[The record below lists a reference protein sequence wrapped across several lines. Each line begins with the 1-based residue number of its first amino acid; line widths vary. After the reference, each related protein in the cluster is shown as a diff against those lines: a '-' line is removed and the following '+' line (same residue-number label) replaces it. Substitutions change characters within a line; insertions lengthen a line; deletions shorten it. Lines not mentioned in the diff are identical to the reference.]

1 MKRLLTGILLL
12 SACIMAGA
20 QQPYP
25 ELGAKLDQYFLA
37 LSGESAAVQSEECDF
52 LIETCQDSLVRQYT
66 ALKIYDHYLK
76 SRIMGDD
83 AVAVHV
89 ARKWFLS
96 GSVPMKT
103 EEDLFHARLFVQFN
117 ESSLIGSPAPVL
129 TLFAPDSSRMRIPVQ
144 KEGQYS
150 VLYFYDTG
158 CSTCKRETPLLQAL
172 AEQGRYP
179 VTYYAVYTGASAAD
193 WSQWREG
200 KDCFTHLWDPEV
212 NSNWQMLY
220 GVLQTPKLFLV
231 NPDGVIVGRGLDSGA
246 LELLLKRELGQE
258 DYVYGESAQMERLAE
273 LFSTYGDTLKVADVM
288 DVAGYMAQRTFGEGD
303 LGAFKQ
309 NFGDLLYYLFSQR
322 TEVYRD
328 ASIPFIQK
336 YIQQPDIW
344 DTEADK
350 AQVSSLGELMLSL
363 AQRTPVGSQIPDLEV
378 EGTLRR
384 KGCLF
389 ARPVKEGTFRL
400 RKLKGNPAYL
410 VFYTGSCEACQELLG
425 KVDSLVQENRKTK
438 VLLIDMDT
446 LYETQPDRATEL
458 LDTFD
463 LSVLPFVLQM
473 DKKGIISHKYV
484 QL

>member
-117 ESSLIGSPAPVL
+117 ESSLIGLPAPVL

>member
-1 MKRLLTGILLL
+1 MKKFLTGILLL
-12 SACIMAGA
+12 SACMVAGA

-25 ELGAKLDQYFLA
+25 QLGAKLDQYFLA
-37 LSGESAAVQSEECDF
+37 LSGESATVQSEECDF
-52 LIETCQDSLVRQYT
+52 LIQTCQDSLVRQYT
-66 ALKIYDHYLK
+66 AIKIYDHYLK

-96 GSVPMKT
+96 GAVPMKT

-117 ESSLIGSPAPVL
+117 ESSLMGSPAPML
-129 TLFAPDSSRMRIPVQ
+129 TLFAPDSSRVRIPAR

-158 CSTCKRETPLLQAL
+158 CSTCKRETPRLLAL
-172 AEQGRYP
+172 AEKGEFP
-179 VTYYAVYTGASAAD
+179 VTYYAVYTGASAPE
-193 WSQWREG
+193 WSAWREG
-200 KDCFTHLWDPEV
+200 KDAFTHLWDPEV
-212 NSNWQMLY
+212 SSDWQMLY

-258 DYVYGESAQMERLAE
+258 EYVYGESAQMERLAE
-273 LFSTYGDTLKVADVM
+273 LFSTYGDSLQVADVM
-288 DVAGYMAQRTFGEGD
+288 DVASYMAQRTFGEGD
-303 LGAFKQ
+303 LGAYKQ
-309 NFGDLLYYLFSQR
+309 TFGDLLYYLFSQH

-336 YIQQPDIW
+336 YIRQPDIW

-350 AQVSSLGELMLSL
+350 AQVASLGELMLSL
-363 AQRTPVGSQIPDLEV
+363 AQRTPVGTQIPDLKV

-389 ARPVKEGTFRL
+389 TRPVKNGTFRL
-400 RKLKGNPAYL
+400 RELKGDPAYL

-425 KVDSLVQENRKTK
+425 KVDSLVQKNRKVK
-438 VLLIDMDT
+438 VLLVDMDA
-446 LYETQPDRATEL
+446 LSEKQPDMATEL
-458 LDTFD
+458 LDNFD

>member
-1 MKRLLTGILLL
+1 MKKFLTAILLL
-12 SACIMAGA
+12 SACLVTGA

-83 AVAVHV
+83 AVAVYV

-96 GSVPMKT
+96 GAVPMKT
-103 EEDLFHARLFVQFN
+103 EEDFFHARLFVQFN

-129 TLFAPDSSRMRIPVQ
+129 TLFAPDSSRMRIPLR
-144 KEGQYS
+144 KEGRYS
-150 VLYFYDTG
+150 VLYFYDAG
-158 CSTCKRETPLLQAL
+158 CSTCKRETPRLQAL
-172 AEQGRYP
+172 AEEGRYP
-179 VTYYAVYTGASAAD
+179 VSYYAIYTGASAPE
-193 WSQWREG
+193 WSAWREG
-200 KDCFTHLWDPEV
+200 KEAFTHLWDPEV
-212 NSNWQMLY
+212 SSNWQMLY

-258 DYVYGESAQMERLAE
+258 EYVYGESAEMERLQQ
-273 LFSTYGDTLKVADVM
+273 LFSTYGDSLKVADVM

-303 LGAFKQ
+303 LGAYKQ
-309 NFGDLLYYLFSQR
+309 AFGDLLYYLFSQR

-363 AQRTPVGSQIPDLEV
+363 AQRTPVGTQIPDLTV
-378 EGTLRR
+378 PGTLRR

-400 RKLKGNPAYL
+400 RKLKGNPTYL
-410 VFYTGSCEACQELLG
+410 VFYTGGCEACRELLD
-425 KVDSLVQENRKTK
+425 KVDALVQEKRKTK
-438 VLLIDMDT
+438 VLLVDMDA
-446 LYETQPDRATEL
+446 LYESQPDKATEL
-458 LDTFD
+458 LDSFD
-463 LSVLPFVLQM
+463 LSVMPFVLQM
-473 DKKGIISHKYV
+473 DRKGIILHKYV

>member
-1 MKRLLTGILLL
+1 MKKLLTGILLL
-12 SACIMAGA
+12 SACMTAGA

-37 LSGESAAVQSEECDF
+37 LSGESASVQNEECDF

-96 GSVPMKT
+96 GAVAMKT
-103 EEDLFHARLFVQFN
+103 EEDLFHAQLFVQFN
-117 ESSLIGSPAPVL
+117 ESSLIGSPAPAL
-129 TLFAPDSSRMRIPVQ
+129 TLFAPDSSRMRIPLK

-150 VLYFYDTG
+150 ILYFYDTG
-158 CSTCKRETPLLQAL
+158 CSTCKRETPKLQEI
-172 AEQGRYP
+172 AEKSQYP
-179 VTYYAVYTGASAAD
+179 VTYYAVYTGASAQE
-193 WSQWREG
+193 WSAWQEG

-212 NSNWQMLY
+212 SSNWQMLY

-258 DYVYGESAQMERLAE
+258 EYVYGESAQMERLQQ

-288 DVAGYMAQRTFGEGD
+288 DVASYMAQRTFGEGD
-303 LGAFKQ
+303 LGAYKQ
-309 NFGDLLYYLFSQR
+309 TFGDLLYYLFSQR

-363 AQRTPVGSQIPDLEV
+363 AQRTPVGTQIPDLQV

-384 KGCLF
+384 KGGLF
-389 ARPVKEGTFRL
+389 AKPLKEGTFRL

-425 KVDSLVQENRKTK
+425 KVDALVQENRKTK
-438 VLLIDMDT
+438 VLLIDMDA
-446 LYETQPDRATEL
+446 LYETRPDMATEL
-458 LDTFD
+458 LDSFD

-473 DKKGIISHKYV
+473 DKKGIITHKYV